1 MADERQRA
9 APNPVIGPVSGQLP
23 SCSNRGDGFSAFAGK
38 EHSSGYFPDD
48 LFQEEPEIALFESAK
63 GDVPKSSSQEVSER
77 FLQFGETEMETGLQ
91 CFFRDDPLA
100 VENQ

>member
-1 MADERQRA
+1 MNGTGRLQTRSPGRYQDSC
-9 APNPVIGPVSGQLP
+9 PVAQTGEAGPTLSP
-23 SCSNRGDGFSAFAGK
+23 GK
-38 EHSSGYFPDD
+38 EHSGGYFPDD
-48 LFQEEPEIALFESAK
+48 LFQEEPEMALFESAK

-100 VENQ
+100 VKNQ